1 MKGTLKVER
10 ENAATALLRRLS
22 LGIGSSAMSHGIG
35 ALQSFGLVPFF
46 FRGWGAETYGR
57 WLALTAMISYLSLF
71 DFGGQ
76 TYVGNLLA
84 IAQARNERSVFVRGL
99 SQGVS
104 LFLALGLAAFA
115 ALLIVLGVA
124 LRVPLPGL
132 HRSLEHWEVLVI
144 GALAANFLVLSLP
157 GGVYITAYRATG
169 LFARGTMVA
178 NVTRLVGLVA
188 MVGALS
194 LRVSPTVLALLIL
207 GIGVVGTAALVLD
220 SRRCIPQCLSLRIH
234 WENAKAGWR
243 ELRGGAFQFWKI
255 SIAQALGQ
263 QAIVLVVAASA
274 GPEGVVLY
282 STHRT
287 LSNIPSYVGGLL
299 QAPIL
304 PELSA
309 MWGRGQLETM
319 FRTARFSI
327 RLAVLLTGIL
337 ALAVWIAAPVVYPA
351 WTDKQLRISSGLL
364 ATLLVDAT
372 IAAGGISAAWMM
384 LATNHHRSVAQ
395 WSLVNSVIGLG
406 LAAILL
412 PRLGVVGAAVGTF
425 AGNALCAGVV
435 LPLLSARFIKVK
447 VREIYCQIGSAWL
460 VLVPAT
466 SLMLISSLWLKGWW
480 SVGLFGIAS
489 CVLAYPALRV
499 ALGRTATHCALS
511 LLLPRVFV
519 CPIESG
525 DPR

>member
-1 MKGTLKVER
+1 MKDTLKVEG
-10 ENAATALLRRLS
+10 ENAATALLKRLS

-46 FRGWGAETYGR
+46 LRGWGSETYGR

-71 DFGGQ
+71 DLGGQ

-84 IAQARNERSVFVRGL
+84 IAHARSERPVFVRRL

-104 LFLALGLAAFA
+104 LFLVLGLAAFA

-157 GGVYITAYRATG
+157 GGIYITAYRATG

-188 MVGALS
+188 MGAALF
-194 LRVSPTVLALLIL
+194 LRVSPTVLALVIL
-207 GIGVVGTAALVLD
+207 GIGIVGTTTLVLD
-220 SRRCIPQCLSLRIH
+220 TRRCIPQCRSLQIH

-263 QAIVLVVAASA
+263 QAIVLVVAATT

-309 MWGRGQLETM
+309 MWGGGQLERM
-319 FRTARFSI
+319 FRTARLSI
-327 RLAVLLTGIL
+327 RVAVLLTGVL

-364 ATLLVDAT
+364 ATLLVDAM

-384 LATNHHRSVAQ
+384 LATNHHRSVAK
-395 WSLVNSVIGLG
+395 WSLLNSAIALG
-406 LAAILL
+406 IAAILL
-412 PRLGVVGAAVGTF
+412 PRLGVFGAAVGTLT
-425 AGNALCAGVV
+425 GNVLCAGVA
-435 LPLLSARFIKVK
+435 LPVLSARFVKVK
-447 VREIYCQIGSAWL
+447 VGQIYCQIGWAWL
-460 VLVPAT
+460 ALVPAT
-466 SLMLISSLWLKGWW
+466 ALMLISSLWLKGWW

-489 CVLAYPALRV
+489 FVLAYPALRV
-499 ALGRTATHCALS
+499 ALGRSATHRALS

-519 CPIESG
+519 GPIETG
-525 DPR
+525 NPR